1 MTLFSVPLRL
11 LTLAPL
17 VLALSGCVPV
27 DSGGGDEQKDMHF
40 LAGKSRLNSMDYEG
54 AIAAFE
60 NALISNPK
68 NASAH
73 FELGLLYEHKKSNF
87 AAAIYHFERY
97 LQLRPESK
105 WTETVNQHITACKVQ
120 LARTVSFRLAGEA
133 VQDEIRKLTTDKT
146 ELSNRVELL
155 KAQLRDQA
163 IEFSNKLAVVS
174 QVSLPV
180 PDLQAQR
187 REPERREPQ
196 RREPERRQPE
206 RREPER
212 RSTTPETRS
221 PGPDRTLI
229 YGQRPAASP
238 AQRSNPQPGSRSQPY
253 PMAMPRSHIVRQGET
268 LSGISQK
275 YNIKLS
281 ALQRANP
288 YVDPRK
294 LRAGQVLNIPATGD

>member
-11 LTLAPL
+11 LTLALL

-40 LAGKSRLNSMDYEG
+40 LAGKSRLNSMDYDG

-68 NASAH
+68 SASAH
-73 FELGLLYEHKKSNF
+73 FELGLLYEHKKSNY
-87 AAAIYHFERY
+87 AAAIYHFERF
-97 LQLRPESK
+97 LHLRPQSK

-120 LARTVSFRLAGEA
+120 LARTVSFRLAGEE
-133 VQDEIRKLTTDKT
+133 VQEEIRKLTTT
-146 ELSNRVELL
+146 NSELRKQVELL

-163 IEFSNKLAVVS
+163 AEFSNKLAVVS

-180 PDLQAQR
+180 PDLQTQR

-196 RREPERRQPE
+196 RREPERR
-206 RREPER
+206 EPER
-212 RSTTPETRS
+212 RSSTPEPRS

-229 YGQRPAASP
+229 YGQRPAASA
-238 AQRSNPQPGSRSQPY
+238 AQRPNPQPGFRSQPY
-253 PMAMPRSHIVRQGET
+253 PMAMPRTHIVKQGET

-288 YVDPRK
+288 YVDARR
-294 LRAGQVLNIPATGD
+294 LRAGQVLNIPSTGN